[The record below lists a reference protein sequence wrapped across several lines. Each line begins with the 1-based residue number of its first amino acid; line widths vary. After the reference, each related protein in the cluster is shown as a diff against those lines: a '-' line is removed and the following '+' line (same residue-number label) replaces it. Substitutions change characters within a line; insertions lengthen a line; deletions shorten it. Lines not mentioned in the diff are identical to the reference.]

1 MGEWWY
7 GVGSQ
12 RSGPTDEAGLKR
24 LLQDGTVSPG
34 TLVWREGFDS
44 WVTLRS
50 VESLSHLLKTVPL
63 PLPSGTGGTASTP
76 EAGIAQ
82 TPDATGPK
90 AAATA
95 TSVPVAPR
103 PAPVRPTVSPA
114 RGTAW
119 RRCLARLLD
128 VWIAGLLLLIL
139 VAAARLSWPPA
150 FAWLSARPS
159 VLYLFTFG
167 MLPLALVLDAV
178 IRALFGNTAG
188 KALLR
193 VEVVTV
199 DGRPLRFPQYLACNL
214 SLWGYGFA
222 LGLPLFGLLT
232 MAYQGWHVRAGREA
246 NYDVGRFQVRQRDP
260 GWLRPCIFMLVFV
273 ALLLTN
279 TLSSIVV
286 EKIMRLEAAARNAQP
301 PGADEGA
308 AQAPVAPSTST
319 APATTAAP
327 PPLKVATGTSCAD
340 HFYRG
345 AAPTVTNAKLGQ
357 GTRLLCLQ
365 GMALTYSAVT
375 RTGLWSAE
383 HITAAKLA
391 KAGAL
396 DFNPELHLEMGLSE
410 NERSTFEDFD
420 FDSHSAVPLTP
431 PTRLA
436 TAVAR
441 IESATLANTVPLVD
455 SALALRWSDASE
467 RVATRAAA
475 GGDVYAV
482 SGALFEGATLVR
494 LNDRIL
500 VPSALYIAYFDE
512 GDNTA
517 HAYILANS
525 KGAKVKPIDV
535 AALERRAGIRFFP
548 ARPAAVPA
556 ADSAAS
562 APAGVSTSKPNA
574 KAVAKPGD
582 RAAVA
587 DFTSCAKPQ
596 QPLESKRNEEEG
608 ESQIALLVDVNG
620 AVLDSRVKKSSGFP
634 QLDAAARDAIGLCRF
649 SPAVR
654 DGEPTRSWATVR
666 YVWSRD

>member
-1 MGEWWY
+1 M
-7 GVGSQ
+7 
-12 RSGPTDEAGLKR
+12 
-24 LLQDGTVSPG
+24 
-34 TLVWREGFDS
+34 
-44 WVTLRS
+44 RS
-50 VESLSHLLKTVPL
+50 VVAHQCAQLTDAEIGFLVQVNEKPRGHIDLCPPNFAQQWRRHVQTARQFPITLDTEEALQRVEQVARQVVGVVVL
-63 PLPSGTGGTASTP
+63 SGTQHSSAP
-76 EAGIAQ
+76 LCAV
-82 TPDATGPK
+82 
-90 AAATA
+90 AA
-95 TSVPVAPR
+95 R
-103 PAPVRPTVSPA
+103 PAF
-114 RGTAW
+114 
-119 RRCLARLLD
+119 L
-128 VWIAGLLLLIL
+128 
-139 VAAARLSWPPA
+139 
-150 FAWLSARPS
+150 
-159 VLYLFTFG
+159 
-167 MLPLALVLDAV
+167 
-178 IRALFGNTAG
+178 
-188 KALLR
+188 ALLR

-199 DGRPLRFPQYLACNL
+199 DGRPLRFPQYLARNL
-214 SLWGYGFA
+214 SQWVYGFA

-232 MAYQGWHVRAGREA
+232 MAYQGWRVRAGREA
-246 NYDVGRFQVRQRDP
+246 NYDVGRFQVRPRDP

-286 EKIMRLEAAARNAQP
+286 EKIMRFEAAARNAQT

-308 AQAPVAPSTST
+308 AQAPVALSTST

-327 PPLKVATGTSCAD
+327 PPLKIAIGTSCAD

-396 DFNPELHLEMGLSE
+396 EFNPARHLEMGLSE

-420 FDSHSAVPLTP
+420 FNSHSAVPLTP

-436 TAVAR
+436 PAVAR

-455 SALALRWSDASE
+455 SGLALRWSEAGE
-467 RVATRAAA
+467 RVTARAAA

-494 LNDRIL
+494 LNYRIL
-500 VPSALYIAYFDE
+500 VPSALYIAYYDE

-517 HAYILANS
+517 RAYILANS

-535 AALERRAGIRFFP
+535 AALERKAGIRFFP

-562 APAGVSTSKPNA
+562 APAAGVSTSKPNA

-596 QPLESKRNEEEG
+596 QPLESKRDEEEG
-608 ESQIALLVDVNG
+608 ESQIALLVDANG

-634 QLDAAARDAIGLCRF
+634 QLNAAARDAIRLCRF